1 MRTQLRSILL
11 VSVASTL
18 SASAYTQHYTH
29 LPQGPRATAAAEG
42 APNVPVLMLSD
53 IHFDPFHDP
62 TLVPQLVTAKVKDW
76 PKILATPTT
85 PAAAQAYKD
94 LQKTCGAKGTDTDY
108 TLFADSLTAEHAQL
122 PAPLFVT
129 VSGDLM
135 AHQFDCRFKTLVP
148 KGTESDY
155 STFASNT
162 VSFVAQQLHATYPST
177 PIYFAL
183 GNNDSGCKDYR
194 EDSDSA
200 YLKADALTFSDTVL
214 NKENEADIR
223 KSFSALGDYKVQL
236 PSPFKNTH
244 LLVMQDLFES
254 KKYETCG
261 GKDSDKEAAAQID
274 WLRKELD
281 KARAKHEHIWV
292 MAHIPPGIDAYS
304 TVTKAAKEKSA
315 DGCAYEKP
323 EMFLSSQLFADALR
337 DYTDVIT
344 LVLLGHTHMDEMRL
358 YTAKD
363 GATAGA
369 IPGKL
374 VPSIS
379 PVDGTNPAF
388 TVGYANPKTAT
399 LIDYS
404 VFAANNQTG
413 INTSWKLEYTY
424 SATYH
429 QPDYSAASLIKLTG
443 EFLKDPT
450 SQSPASQSYESFYFV
465 SGPTSGINLKA
476 AAMSVIWPVYAC
488 SLTNDHKKAFTD
500 CACPAK

>member
-1 MRTQLRSILL
+1 MTTANLAHAQR
-11 VSVASTL
+11 
-18 SASAYTQHYTH
+18 YTH
-29 LPQGPRATAAAEG
+29 LPQGPHAAAMAKG
-42 APNVPVLMLSD
+42 TSANVPILMLSD

-62 TLVPQLVTAKVKDW
+62 TLVPQLVAAKVQDW

-94 LQKTCGAKGTDTDY
+94 LQKTCSAKGSDTNY
-108 TLFADSLTAEHAQL
+108 TLFTDSLTAEHTQL
-122 PAPLFVT
+122 ATPLFIT

-155 STFASNT
+155 STFASKT
-162 VSFVAQQLHATYPST
+162 VAFVAQQLHATYPTT

-194 EDSDSA
+194 EDSNSA
-200 YLKADALTFSDTVL
+200 YLKADGLTFSDTVL
-214 NKENEADIR
+214 NKENQQSIR
-223 KSFSALGDYKVQL
+223 ASFSAFGDYRAEL
-236 PSPFKNTH
+236 PAPFKNTS
-244 LLVMQDLFES
+244 LLVMQDIFES
-254 KKYETCG
+254 KKYTTCD
-261 GKDSDKEAAAQID
+261 GKDFDKEGQAQID

-292 MAHIPPGIDAYS
+292 MAHIPPGVDAYS
-304 TVTKAAKEKSA
+304 TVTKAAKEKPS
-315 DGCAYEKP
+315 GSCAYDKP
-323 EMFLSSQLFADALR
+323 EMFLNSQLFADALR

-363 GATAGA
+363 GPSAGA
-369 IPGKL
+369 VPGKL

-379 PVDGTNPAF
+379 PVDGNNPAF
-388 TVGYANPKTAT
+388 TIGYANPATAT

-413 INTSWKLEYTY
+413 IGTSWKLEYTY

-429 QPDYSAASLIKLTG
+429 QPDYSATSLIKLTG

-465 SGPTSGINLKA
+465 SGPASGMNLKA

-488 SLTNDHKKAFTD
+488 SLTNDHKQAFTA
-500 CACPAK
+500 CACAAK